1 MRRTVLSVVAVVTLV
16 AAGVAVASSLGATKR
31 PTVKAVQVPGLGKVL
46 VTSSG
51 LTLYRYTAEGR
62 GAIGCTGA
70 CARLWPPLLV
80 KGKAKPVAGAGINAS
95 KLGTIKRP
103 GGGLQ
108 VTYNG
113 YALYRYATD
122 RKAGD
127 VNGQGVDGKW
137 YAIAPSGKLVRK
149 APTETAPPPPTETT
163 PPPPT
168 ETTPPPPPT
177 ETEPPPPY

>member
-1 MRRTVLSVVAVVTLV
+1 MRRSVLAVVAVVALV

-31 PTVKAVQVPGLGKVL
+31 PTVKAVGTPGFGKVL

-51 LTLYRYTAEGR
+51 RTLYHYTDEKR
-62 GAIGCTGA
+62 RTIECTGA
-70 CARLWPPLLV
+70 CARFWPPLLV
-80 KGKAKPVAGAGINAS
+80 KRTQKLVAGPGIKAS

-103 GGGLQ
+103 GGARQ

-113 YALYRYATD
+113 FALYRYAPD

-127 VNGQGVDGKW
+127 VNGQGVDGEW
-137 YAIAPSGKLVRK
+137 YVIASSGKLIRK
-149 APTETAPPPPTETT
+149 AAPAETTPPPPPTETT

-168 ETTPPPPPT
+168 ETTPPPPP
-177 ETEPPPPY
+177 YDYG